1 MQSSGQPNPSPT
13 QQTQQ
18 KPGTP
23 PKPPGLSKTPG
34 MVKMAKLDT
43 NGNVQGAPI
52 MVPASVVKSKQQS
65 GFHVIGESA
74 SAGASSAGGIGGAV
88 GALGMPI
95 TRSNV
100 GSLFGGTYNQK
111 KKRKK
116 TTEDGPVDKELKFK
130 TDFAFDKHDD
140 ATKLI
145 GTTARAPRDKVKKKT
160 KESMK
165 SAENNPSGPKFTG
178 YWKGTDKGTPGKKMV
193 GGGP

>member
-1 MQSSGQPNPSPT
+1 
-13 QQTQQ
+13 
-18 KPGTP
+18 
-23 PKPPGLSKTPG
+23 
-34 MVKMAKLDT
+34 
-43 NGNVQGAPI
+43 
-52 MVPASVVKSKQQS
+52 
-65 GFHVIGESA
+65 
-74 SAGASSAGGIGGAV
+74 
-88 GALGMPI
+88 MPI

-178 YWKGTDKGTPGKKMV
+178 YWKGTDSGTPGKKMV